1 MPYRTFYRFYD
12 LIMGDWS
19 QVATYLCS
27 LIERYK
33 PDGKSILEIA
43 CGTGGILGFLSES
56 YEVTGLDQS
65 REMLSIARQKL
76 PHVRFY
82 RQDMRK
88 FRLASRVDVVICVS
102 DSINHIVKFGDW
114 QKIFRHVAAHL
125 KDDGLFIFDVNTIG
139 KLRRL
144 TEESAWVRR
153 FGRDEVLVRV
163 TGGQR
168 NIFQWQIRIFEHEK
182 NRNYKLREET
192 IPELAVG
199 MKRIFLALRAHF
211 KKIDVLDPEGRRPSD
226 QSERLYFVCRA
237 SAVISPCRLRPD
249 KFKTTRRILL
259 RDSG

>member
-1 MPYRTFYRFYD
+1 MPYEKFHRFYD
-12 LIMGDWS
+12 LVMGDRS
-19 QVATYLCS
+19 QVASYICS

-33 PDGKSILEIA
+33 PDAKSILEIA

-56 YEVTGLDQS
+56 YEVAGLDRS

-88 FRLASRVDVVICVS
+88 FRLANRFDVIVCVF
-102 DSINHIVKFGDW
+102 DSINHLVKFGEW
-114 QKIFRHVAAHL
+114 QRVFRYVAVHL

-144 TEESAWVRR
+144 AEESAWVRR
-153 FGRDEVLVRV
+153 FGRDEVVVRV

-168 NIFQWQIRIFEHEK
+168 DIFEWQIRIFEHEK
-182 NRNYKLREET
+182 NSNYKLREET

-199 MKRIFLALRAHF
+199 MKRILLALRAHF
-211 KKIDVLDPEGRRPSD
+211 KKIDVRDPEGRRPSD
-226 QSERLYFVCRA
+226 QSERLYFVC
-237 SAVISPCRLRPD
+237 
-249 KFKTTRRILL
+249 KTRH
-259 RDSG
+259 

>member
-1 MPYRTFYRFYD
+1 MPYETFYRFYD
-12 LIMGDWS
+12 LIMGDRS

-33 PDGKSILEIA
+33 PDAKSILEIA

-56 YEVTGLDQS
+56 YEVAGLDRS
-65 REMLSIARQKL
+65 RVMLSIAKQKL

-82 RQDMRK
+82 QQDMRN
-88 FRLASRVDVVICVS
+88 FRLANSFDVIVCVS
-102 DSINHIVKFGDW
+102 DSINHIIKFGDW
-114 QKIFRHVAAHL
+114 QKIFRRVAAHL

-144 TEESAWVRR
+144 TEESAWVRQ
-153 FGRDEVLVRV
+153 FGRDEVIIRV

-168 NIFQWQIRIFEHEK
+168 DIFEWQIRIFEHEK

-199 MKRIFLALRAHF
+199 MKRILLALRAHF
-211 KKIDVLDPEGRRPSD
+211 KKIDVRDPEGRRPSD

-237 SAVISPCRLRPD
+237 RQ
-249 KFKTTRRILL
+249 
-259 RDSG
+259 